1 MSWIPTFQ
9 IGLYNAW
16 IFMVLFLVASMA
28 LLFIDNEKSAKRGEG
43 EPTWSELSRTSKIV
57 LVITHFV
64 IMPFTIV
71 YSIFLP
77 LKLGTWWFYAGLPIL
92 LLALAMGVLFSI
104 SFAMAPLDEPITSG
118 IFAISRHPGYLGF
131 FLTCIGI
138 GIACASWVFLL
149 CALVWMVAWHFGV
162 AEEERV
168 MVEKYGDAYRA
179 YMDRTPRWIGFPK
192 RS

>member
-92 LLALAMGVLFSI
+92 LLALAMGILFSI

>member
-1 MSWIPTFQ
+1 
-9 IGLYNAW
+9 
-16 IFMVLFLVASMA
+16 MA